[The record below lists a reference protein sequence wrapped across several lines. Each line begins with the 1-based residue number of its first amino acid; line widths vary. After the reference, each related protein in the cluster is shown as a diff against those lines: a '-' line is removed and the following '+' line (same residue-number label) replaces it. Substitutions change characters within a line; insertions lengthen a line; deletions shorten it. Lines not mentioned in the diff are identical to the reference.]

1 MKVQK
6 VYRASEYQQ
15 KNPHKKK
22 KMQTFRSHET
32 VHTLNKSSKA
42 EFKNDLHEC
51 GTYMTMLH
59 DLALGTTELTRI
71 YK

>member
-1 MKVQK
+1 MEVQK

-15 KNPHKKK
+15 KNPKK

-32 VHTLNKSSKA
+32 AHTLNKSSKA

-59 DLALGTTELTRI
+59 DLALGSTELTRI

>member
-1 MKVQK
+1 MEVQK

-15 KNPHKKK
+15 KNPKK

-32 VHTLNKSSKA
+32 AHTLNKSSKA

>member
-15 KNPHKKK
+15 KNPQKKE
-22 KMQTFRSHET
+22 MQTFRSHET
-32 VHTLNKSSKA
+32 AHTFNKSSKA

-51 GTYMTMLH
+51 GRCMTMLH
-59 DLALGTTELTRI
+59 NLALGSTELTRI

>member
-15 KNPHKKK
+15 KNPPPKKQ
-22 KMQTFRSHET
+22 MQTFRSRET
-32 VHTLNKSSKA
+32 AHTLNKSSKA

-51 GTYMTMLH
+51 GRSITMLH
-59 DLALGTTELTRI
+59 DLALGSTELNRI

>member
-6 VYRASEYQQ
+6 VYRVSEYQQ
-15 KNPHKKK
+15 KNPPKK

-32 VHTLNKSSKA
+32 AHTLNKSSKA

-51 GTYMTMLH
+51 GRYMTMLH
-59 DLALGTTELTRI
+59 DLALGSTELNRI